1 MVDTNE
7 MFTEKFKL
15 NAHITKEEMSQINN
29 IHFHLKSI
37 NQADRNNK
45 DRRYE

>member
-1 MVDTNE
+1 MWVDTNE

-29 IHFHLKSI
+29 IHFQLKSL
-37 NQADRNNK
+37 
-45 DRRYE
+45 